1 MALAFRADMEILVE
15 VLLPDDLAALVAL
28 DPEALGFYA
37 LLARSVEFAV
47 FSLKPCHR

>member
-1 MALAFRADMEILVE
+1 MEILIE

-28 DPEALGFYA
+28 DPEAFGLYP
-37 LLARSVEFAV
+37 LLARSVELAL